1 MDTDYSTTPPGKIP
15 ERWLPIPGFTG
26 YDVSD
31 QGRVRSYWRR
41 SGKGSRRNE
50 LWKPSSSPQ
59 RILKPRVIRKYP
71 TVCLSR
77 FGNLLLKKQ
86 RIEKVHRLVLI
97 TFVGPCPPG
106 HEGCHKDGVPAHCS
120 LENLEW
126 GTKSKNALDKFK
138 HGYSSP
144 KGVHNGR
151 RKLSNEEVLEIR
163 KLYGHGHLQIDIAK
177 MFNIGVPNVSHIVN
191 RKTWTH
197 I

>member
-1 MDTDYSTTPPGKIP
+1 
-15 ERWLPIPGFTG
+15 
-26 YDVSD
+26 
-31 QGRVRSYWRR
+31 
-41 SGKGSRRNE
+41 
-50 LWKPSSSPQ
+50 
-59 RILKPRVIRKYP
+59 
-71 TVCLSR
+71 VCLSR

-138 HGYSSP
+138 HGYAAP
-144 KGVHNGR
+144 HGIRNGR
-151 RKLSNEEVLEIR
+151 RKLSNNEVLEIR
-163 KLYGHGHLQIDIAK
+163 KLYVQGFLQKEISAL
-177 MFNIGVPNVSHIVN
+177 FNIGVPNISHIVN